1 MNANDAIGG
10 YFELETARGC
20 GLHPQAAALNSG
32 RHSLEYILRRRENVA
47 RVYLPYYTCS
57 VVLQPLQRLGIPH
70 AFYHLDEQLHPV
82 DLPELTEGEL
92 VIGTNYFGISGAM
105 LQDMAARFGNRLLVD
120 NAQALYDPPMEGIDT
135 FYSPRKFFGVPDGG
149 YAYCAAGAAT
159 QLPQDSSWQLMQH
172 LLQRVDEGPES
183 GYAAFRQNSE
193 TLAQKPIMR
202 MSRLTQRLLGGI
214 NYAAAAEARRANYSA
229 LHRALGNSNRL
240 HADLPAD
247 AVPMVYPYWVENGA
261 QLRQRLIANRVF
273 VATYWPN
280 VLEWSAPGTLEHE
293 LATNLLALPIDQ
305 RYGAGEMQRILSIIL
320 G

>member
-1 MNANDAIGG
+1 MMEKDAIGG
-10 YFELETARGC
+10 YFELEPARGC

-32 RHSLEYILRRRENVA
+32 RHSLEYILRRRGNVV

-57 VVLQPLQRLGIPH
+57 VILHPLERLGIPYSY
-70 AFYHLDEQLHPV
+70 YHVDEQLRPV
-82 DLPELTEGEL
+82 NLPELNEGEL
-92 VIGTNYFGISGAM
+92 VIGTNYFGIGGAM
-105 LQDMAARFGNRLLVD
+105 LRDMAARFGNRLLVD
-120 NAQALYDPPMEGIDT
+120 NAQALYDPPMEGIGT

-149 YAYCAAGAAT
+149 YAYCTADAALE
-159 QLPQDSSWQLMQH
+159 LPQDCSWQLMQH

-193 TLAQKPIMR
+193 TLAQKPLMR

-214 NYAAAAEARRANYSA
+214 DYSGAAEARRVNYTA
-229 LHRALGNSNRL
+229 LHRVLGNSNKL
-240 HADLPAD
+240 HADLPAE
-247 AVPMVYPYWVENGA
+247 AVPMVYPYWVGNGA

-305 RYGAGEMQRILSIIL
+305 RYGAADMQRILSIL
-320 G
+320 SE

>member
-1 MNANDAIGG
+1 MMEREAIGG
-10 YFELETARGC
+10 YFELETVRGN
-20 GLHPQAAALNSG
+20 GLHPQATALNSG
-32 RHSLEYILRRRENVA
+32 RHSLEYILRRRRNAA
-47 RVYLPYYTCS
+47 RVFLPYYTCS
-57 VVLQPLQRLGIPH
+57 VVLQPLERLGIPH
-70 AFYHLDEQLHPV
+70 SFYHVDEQLRPV
-82 DLPELTEGEL
+82 DLPDLNEGEL
-92 VIGTNYFGISGAM
+92 VIGTNYFGIGGAM

-135 FYSPRKFFGVPDGG
+135 FYSPRKYFGVPDGG
-149 YAYCAAGAAT
+149 YAYCAAGTAPE
-159 QLPQDSSWQLMQH
+159 LPQDSSWQLMQH

-193 TLAQKPIMR
+193 SLAPKPLMH

-214 NYAAAAEARRANYSA
+214 NYPAAAEARRANYTA

-240 HADLPAD
+240 HADLPAH
-247 AVPMVYPYWVENGA
+247 AVPLVYPYWVENGA
-261 QLRQRLIANRVF
+261 QLRKRLIANRVF

-305 RYGAGEMQRILSIIL
+305 RYGAVEMQRILSIL
-320 G
+320 SE

>member
-10 YFELETARGC
+10 YFELETVRGC

-32 RHSLEYILRRRENVA
+32 RHSLEYILRRRGNVA

-57 VVLQPLQRLGIPH
+57 VVLQPLERLGIPH
-70 AFYHLDEQLHPV
+70 SFYHVDERLRPA
-82 DLPELTEGEL
+82 DLPEPKEGEL
-92 VIGTNYFGISGAM
+92 VIGTNYFGIGGAM
-105 LQDMAARFGNRLLVD
+105 LRDMAARFGNRLLVD
-120 NAQALYDPPMEGIDT
+120 NAQALYDAPMEGADT

-149 YAYCAAGAAT
+149 YAYCVADTALE
-159 QLPQDSSWQLMQH
+159 LPQDSSWQLMQH

-193 TLAQKPIMR
+193 SLAQKPLMR
-202 MSRLTQRLLGGI
+202 MSRLTRRLLGGI
-214 NYAAAAEARRANYSA
+214 DYPAAAEARRANYTA
-229 LHRALGNSNRL
+229 LHRSLGNSNKL

-280 VLEWSAPGTLEHE
+280 VLEWSAPSTLEHE
-293 LATNLLALPIDQ
+293 LASNLLALPIDQ
-305 RYGAGEMQRILSIIL
+305 RYGAGEMQRILSIL
-320 G
+320 SE